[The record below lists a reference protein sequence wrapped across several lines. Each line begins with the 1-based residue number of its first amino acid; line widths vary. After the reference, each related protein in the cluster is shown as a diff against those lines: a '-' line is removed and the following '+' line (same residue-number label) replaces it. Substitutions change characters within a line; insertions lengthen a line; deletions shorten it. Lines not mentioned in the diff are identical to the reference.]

1 MPTDDPAMLL
11 STATLGALAPH
22 IAVPSYDRS
31 MLEPNLVHIGV
42 GGFHRSHLAVYLD
55 ELAAQGITDWG
66 IVGAGLLPHDET
78 MFRNLTS
85 QDYLYSLVT
94 RSQDSDSVQIIGS
107 IIDFVFAAED
117 SSKLVTVIA
126 RPETQIVSLTITEGG
141 YPVDG
146 STGTFNP
153 DLETAGPASAFGIL
167 ADALE
172 SRRENGHGGLTVMS
186 CDNVISNGDVTKA
199 ATLGQARVLSNEL
212 ADWIETNVSFPNSMV
227 DRITPATSDVD
238 RTWLAANHAIRDL
251 TPVFTE
257 PFRQWVIE
265 DNFSTGRLPLEL
277 LDVMVTSNVAPYE
290 EMKLRLLNS
299 GHSCLTYLACLLSME
314 TVDQAMA
321 DTQLRTFVESLLDQ
335 EAKPT
340 VPVPSGVDLDDYIAS
355 LIERFSN
362 PAIGD
367 QISRLNLDG
376 SAKFPKFLIPT
387 IEDQLDAD
395 GPIRLGALAL
405 AGWCEYLNGTTESGD
420 AINHSPDPGLGQ
432 AREHAA
438 RSQADP
444 AAFVDYVDVLGPT
457 LSTSDRFREAFVDAL
472 VELRNDGVRSAIES
486 HLRKT

>member
-11 STATLGALAPH
+11 SSATLGALAPH

-55 ELAAQGITDWG
+55 ELAAQGITGWG

-78 MFRNLTS
+78 MFRDLTS

-94 RSQDSDSVQIIGS
+94 RSQAGDAVKVIGS
-107 IIDFVFAAED
+107 LVDFIYAADDPSTLIE
-117 SSKLVTVIA
+117 TIA
-126 RPETQIVSLTITEGG
+126 RPSTQVVSLTITEGG
-141 YPVDG
+141 YPIDDG
-146 STGTFNP
+146 TGAFNP
-153 DLETAGPASAFGIL
+153 NLPTAGPHSAFGVI
-167 ADALE
+167 ARALNT
-172 SRRENGHGGLTVMS
+172 RRQQRLNGLTVMS
-186 CDNVISNGDVTKA
+186 CDNVISNGDVAKI
-199 ATLGQARVLSNEL
+199 ATLGQARVISTEL
-212 ADWIETNVSFPNSMV
+212 AAWIEENVAFPNSMV
-227 DRITPATSDVD
+227 DRITPATSDAD

-265 DNFSTGRLPLEL
+265 DNFATGRLPLEL
-277 LDVMVTSNVAPYE
+277 LDVMITANVAPYE

-314 TVDQAMA
+314 TVDEAMA

-340 VPVPSGVDLDDYIAS
+340 VPVPSGVDLDEYIAS

-387 IEDQLDAD
+387 IEDQLDAG

-405 AGWCEYLNGTTESGD
+405 AGWCEYLNGVTESGD
-420 AINHSPDPGLGQ
+420 AITHSPDPGLGQ
-432 AREHAA
+432 AIEFAA

-444 AAFVDYVDVLGPT
+444 VAFVDYLDVLGPT
-457 LSTSDRFREAFVDAL
+457 LSTSERFRGAFVDAL
-472 VELRNDGVRSAIES
+472 VELRNDGVRSTIES